1 MTDIIPRLEK
11 LAGLLRHDDEAREI
25 CEDAI
30 REIARL
36 SGAPVPG
43 TLSNPNAGGHVQLDY
58 WRMMQIKFCDG
69 VPVFESMDHMHWW
82 CRKTGYH
89 SADGFIIDAAFDF

>member
-11 LAGLLRHDDEAREI
+11 LAALLRHDDEAREI

-36 SGAPVPG
+36 SGAPVPA

-58 WRMMQIKFCDG
+58 WRMMQIKFDPVKIEWQDDG
-69 VPVFESMDHMHWW
+69 TCIV
-82 CRKTGYH
+82 
-89 SADGFIIDAAFDF
+89 DF